1 MVGRFGEH
9 GPQAAFAYLLFIL
22 IYAPC
27 VAALAA
33 IAREI
38 GMRWMIF
45 AVTYLTV
52 LAWVISTAY
61 YQLATFTVNP
71 SASAGWLGLCTG
83 ILVVF
88 YLGLRIA
95 GNKAVEAE

>member
-1 MVGRFGEH
+1 M
-9 GPQAAFAYLLFIL
+9 LFIL

-38 GMRWMIF
+38 GLRWMLF
-45 AVTYLTV
+45 AITYLTV

-61 YQLATFTVNP
+61 YQLATFTGHP
-71 SASAGWLGLCTG
+71 SASAGWLGLCAA

-88 YLGLRIA
+88 YLGLRMA
-95 GNKAVEAE
+95 GNKAVKAE